1 MPVPV
6 GSVVSDLCDSMDC
19 TMDCSPLGSS
29 VHGILQAR
37 ILEWVAIFSSK
48 GSSWPRDRTH
58 VSRSSC
64 IGRRVTANNL
74 HSVKFC
80 QTSLQSFSAKGS
92 CPKSPA
98 PFRCQAS
105 FCLGPRHGLPWPFS
119 SWSLW
124 KITSLLFCYMSHD
137 LGLFPHDVRFSL
149 CVFGRKMTCF
159 SLQCIR

>member
-1 MPVPV
+1 MGFSRQESWSGLPRSPSRDVPAQ
-6 GSVVSDLCDSMDC
+6 GSN
-19 TMDCSPLGSS
+19 LGLPQLL
-29 VHGILQAR
+29 HWQAGYCH
-37 ILEWVAIFSSK
+37 LV
-48 GSSWPRDRTH
+48 
-58 VSRSSC
+58 
-64 IGRRVTANNL
+64 L

-80 QTSLQSFSAKGS
+80 QMSLQSFSAKGS

>member
-1 MPVPV
+1 MSDSLQLQTIRLHCPWDSPGKNTGV
-6 GSVVSDLCDSMDC
+6 GCHFL
-19 TMDCSPLGSS
+19 
-29 VHGILQAR
+29 LQGVFLAQ
-37 ILEWVAIFSSK
+37 
-48 GSSWPRDRTH
+48 
-58 VSRSSC
+58 RSSPC
-64 IGRRVTANNL
+64 LLQLLHWQAGYCHLVL

-80 QTSLQSFSAKGS
+80 QMSLQSFSAKGS

-98 PFRCQAS
+98 PFHCQAS

-124 KITSLLFCYMSHD
+124 KITSLLFCYMSHN

-149 CVFGRKMTCF
+149 CVFSRKMTWF